1 MTGKGTIT
9 IYHWFNK
16 ARNSVMVRNNIFQG
30 RTKDLHPW
38 VNRHERIIGKGD
50 WSDIADEES
59 RTGELWGVSCSLKP
73 VWAS

>member
-1 MTGKGTIT
+1 
-9 IYHWFNK
+9 
-16 ARNSVMVRNNIFQG
+16 MVRNNIFQG